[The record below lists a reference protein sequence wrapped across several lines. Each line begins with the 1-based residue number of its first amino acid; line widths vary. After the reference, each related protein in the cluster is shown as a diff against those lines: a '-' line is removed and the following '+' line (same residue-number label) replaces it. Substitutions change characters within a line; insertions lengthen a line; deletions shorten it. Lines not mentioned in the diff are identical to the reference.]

1 MASVADLI
9 ALGYTLH
16 TQPFNPDLSW
26 RQVYAGDL
34 LSVVLRSAKSADCLI
49 TVLANLN
56 VLAVAVLLDIQVVI
70 ISECE
75 TLHSTLIDRAN
86 QESLVLLSTP
96 KNSVEIILELERNHL
111 L

>member
-1 MASVADLI
+1 MASVADVM

-16 TQPFNPDLSW
+16 TSPSQVNTLFHE
-26 RQVYAGDL
+26 VYAGDM
-34 LSVVLRSAKSADCLI
+34 LSVVLRSAKTADCLI

-56 VLAVAVLLDIQVVI
+56 VLAVAVLLDIKVII

-75 TLHSTLIDRAN
+75 ELHPTLIERAN
-86 QESLVLLSTP
+86 QEELVVLSTP
-96 KNSVEIILELERNHL
+96 QKSVEIILELVRNHL

>member
-9 ALGYTLH
+9 TLGYTLH
-16 TQPFNPDLSW
+16 TQSSQRDTSFHE
-26 RQVYAGDL
+26 VYAGDL
-34 LSVVLRSAKSADCLI
+34 LSVVLRSAKNADCLI

-56 VLAVAVLLDIQVVI
+56 VLAVAVLLDIKVVI

-75 TLHSTLIDRAN
+75 ELHSTLIDRAN
-86 QESLVLLSTP
+86 QEALVVLSTP
-96 KNSVEIILELERNHL
+96 KKSVDIILELARNHL